1 MQKKNSQAKV
11 TLVIPHHGGTD
22 VLRRCL
28 ASIRRTRYRPFEV
41 LVVDNA
47 SGDGS
52 ADMLAAEFPEVRIV
66 SNRTNR
72 GYAGGCN
79 DGIRAADTAWVL
91 LLNNDTEVDP
101 GWLGPLMAAGEAD
114 DSIAAVQ
121 PKILS
126 LQSREF
132 FDYSGAAGG
141 EMDVLGYPFARGRI
155 FDHLERDKGQY
166 NAPADI
172 FWASGAAVLLR
183 KSAAET
189 VGLLDEDFFAHMEE
203 IDLDWRLHW
212 AGFRVVSA
220 PDSVVYHLGGG
231 TLQQGSLRKM
241 TLNHRNSLLM
251 LLKNASFEALSFL
264 FPARLFLELATVAG
278 ALAAGTPKRA
288 AAAVLGMLGVIPRL
302 PAVQRG
308 RSRIRAVRRVPESKV
323 LHRLYRGSIVFQYF
337 IRRRMRPDGSI
348 GNGGSD

>member
-1 MQKKNSQAKV
+1 MREKNRQVKV
-11 TLVIPHHGGTD
+11 TIVIPHHGGRD

-28 ASIRRTRYRPFEV
+28 ASLRGTAYRPFQV

-47 SGDGS
+47 SADGS
-52 ADMLAAEFPEVRIV
+52 DAMLRAEFPEVRIV

-79 DGIRAADTAWVL
+79 DGIRIADTPWVL

-101 GWLGPLMAAGEAD
+101 AWLGPLVAAGEAD
-114 DSIAAVQ
+114 DRIAAVQ

-126 LQSREF
+126 LQDRGC

-141 EMDVLGYPFARGRI
+141 EMDVFGYPFARGRI
-155 FDHLERDKGQY
+155 FDHLERDEGQY
-166 NAPADI
+166 DAPADI

-183 KSAAET
+183 KSAAEAA
-189 VGLLDEDFFAHMEE
+189 GLLDEDFFAHMEE
-203 IDLDWRLHW
+203 IDLDWRLHG
-212 AGFRVVSA
+212 AGFRVVSR

-241 TLNHRNSLLM
+241 TLNHRNSLIM
-251 LLKNASFEALSFL
+251 LLKNTSFSALSFI
-264 FPARLFLELATVAG
+264 FPARLLLELATVAG
-278 ALAAGTPKRA
+278 ALAAGSPKRA

-302 PAVQRG
+302 PVVLRG
-308 RSRIRAVRRVPESKV
+308 RARMRACGVVPEAHV
-323 LHRLYRGSIVFQYF
+323 LHRLYRGSIAYQYF
-337 IRRRMRPDGSI
+337 IRRRMRADRLGA
-348 GNGGSD
+348 GG